1 MRAKT
6 LGAVVGSVLGCL
18 CAGAS
23 LAQVVPLGLLVE
35 SVEAAPDS
43 AVNVI
48 VRTVADHPLASV
60 AFAIEARERSGL
72 PILPFASLIQATAY
86 SGADDAVVSAVLDPA
101 TQRTEVSVT
110 SASATLND
118 LYGPLV
124 VLRFQLNLG
133 IAENTRFEMQIDPDT
148 TVVAADASP
157 LPTLAGRG
165 RLRLRTPDPGLGL
178 MALGDD
184 FFPGEI
190 VVFGAATPNPLPI
203 GGGTIEL
210 LYDPSFADGPPVVKI
225 DPRYGSGSITAVSEP
240 VPGQILVTF
249 ESPDG
254 DLNADL
260 HGLFLSVAIPSRADV
275 PVGTLVPLGLGPAT
289 ALVDPDGLPIALE
302 LDGDPVQFVPPELLL
317 AAAFEAGD
325 LLEFWNVVN

>member
-1 MRAKT
+1 MRKST
-6 LGAVVGSVLGCL
+6 VGVVVGCLVGCL

-23 LAQVVPLGLLVE
+23 LAQVLPLGLLVE

-48 VRTVADHPLASV
+48 VRTVADRPLASV
-60 AFAIEARERSGL
+60 AFALEARERNGL
-72 PILPFASLIQATAY
+72 PILPFASLIQATAF
-86 SGADDAVVSAVLDPA
+86 SGADDALVSATLDPVA
-101 TQRTEVSVT
+101 QRTEVTIT
-110 SASATLND
+110 SATATLND

-124 VLRFQLNLG
+124 VLRFQLSLG
-133 IAENTRFEMQIDPDT
+133 IAENTRFEIRIHPDT
-148 TVVAADASP
+148 TVVAADASAV
-157 LPTLAGRG
+157 PTLPGKG

-178 MALGDD
+178 AALGDD

-190 VVFGAATPNPLPI
+190 VVFGAATPNPLAI
-203 GGGTIEL
+203 GGGTLEL
-210 LYDPSFADGPPVVKI
+210 LYDPSFADGPAVVKI
-225 DPRYGSGSITAVSEP
+225 DPRYGSGSITALSEP

-260 HGLFLSVAIPSRADV
+260 HGLFLSVAIPSHADV

-289 ALVDPDGLPIALE
+289 ALVDPDGIPIALE
-302 LDGDPVQFVPPELLL
+302 LDGDPVEFVPPELLL
-317 AAAFEAGD
+317 VAAFEGGD
-325 LLEFWNVVN
+325 LLEFW